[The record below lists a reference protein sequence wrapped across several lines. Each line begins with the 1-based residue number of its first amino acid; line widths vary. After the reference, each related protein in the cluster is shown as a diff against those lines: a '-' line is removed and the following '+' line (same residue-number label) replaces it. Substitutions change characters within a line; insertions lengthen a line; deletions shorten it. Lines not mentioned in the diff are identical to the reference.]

1 MGLKTTFKVG
11 DTIFYPSAG
20 VGVIQATEDL
30 YIDGRSEPCYV
41 IHIHQN
47 RVTIKVPHTNLNKNG
62 IRRPLDGKK
71 AKDVFKVLS
80 SGGALRAAGGNWAER
95 CKTLERKINN
105 GSCLELAA
113 AVRDLVHWKK
123 KSGLS
128 FEESRLLAT
137 ASGYL
142 SDELA
147 AVQGIAPE
155 IAYDHIQRHIGALA

>member
-1 MGLKTTFKVG
+1 MGLKTAFKVG

-47 RVTIKVPHTNLNKNG
+47 RVTIKVPRTNLNKNG

-71 AKDVFKVLS
+71 AKDVFKVLA
-80 SGGALRAAGGNWAER
+80 SGGARRVAGGNWAER
-95 CKTLERKINN
+95 CKDLERRINT

-113 AVRDLVHWKK
+113 AVRDLMHWKK

-128 FEESRLLAT
+128 FVESRLLAT
-137 ASGYL
+137 ACSYL

-147 AVQGIAPE
+147 AVQGIPPE
-155 IAYDHIQRHIGALA
+155 MAYDRIQRHIDAAA